1 MGGQMDRGQAS
12 CTRLGSSGTCC
23 GRVIGKC
30 VHVGQFGG
38 AFVVGGPREAISDW
52 LQRQWPEAVS
62 AFPAEQGNHASAD
75 GAAGAM
81 DLHAVRVEM
90 QEHSC
95 FVNGFDEPRKP
106 EDESCGANI
115 SAPSTPRASA
125 KTFQRTPCR
134 QKASLKMESPM
145 KITAEN
151 LWSYEPLSFNPL
163 SGVAFSPYISLN
175 AWN

>member
-1 MGGQMDRGQAS
+1 MNAAPQPLDLWQGVPDTVESVLATS
-12 CTRLGSSGTCC
+12 
-23 GRVIGKC
+23 
-30 VHVGQFGG
+30 
-38 AFVVGGPREAISDW
+38 
-52 LQRQWPEAVS
+52 PEAVS

-175 AWN
+175 AWNVIT